1 MQRTACFT
9 AMVALAALGAS
20 GARAASADGGGW
32 YLTAGAGTA
41 PRLFLRSD
49 LNDALVDEFKTN
61 KTPLTLDASSVSKH
75 NSTWSA
81 GVGYWFA
88 ENLAVE
94 AAYLKVGKVHYHAA
108 GSADISGTAT
118 ATDLELDARSRG
130 GSLALVWTAPL
141 WNAWGAELRAGA
153 FMGKTNTHY
162 TSTVGED
169 VSADVLSKK
178 NTTPML
184 GAGGSYAATA
194 HLVLKLQYAHLFGIK
209 EEGLENKFAA
219 DVVTLGLAYVF

>member
-1 MQRTACFT
+1 M
-9 AMVALAALGAS
+9 ALAPLVTSGAHAAS
-20 GARAASADGGGW
+20 GDSGW
-32 YLTAGAGTA
+32 YLTAGAGAA

-49 LNDALVDEFKTN
+49 LNDALVEEFANN
-61 KTPLTLDASSVSKH
+61 KTPLTLDASSVDKH

-81 GVGYWFA
+81 GIGYWFA

-108 GSADISGTAT
+108 GSTRISGTDT
-118 ATDLELDARSRG
+118 ATNLELDARSRG
-130 GSLALVWTAPL
+130 GSLAVVWTAPL

-153 FMGKTNTHY
+153 FLGKTNTHY

-178 NTTPML
+178 GTTPLL
-184 GAGGSYAATA
+184 GAGGSYSATR
-194 HLVLKLQYAHLFGIK
+194 HLVLKLQYAHLFHIK
-209 EEGLENKFAA
+209 EEGLEGRFAA